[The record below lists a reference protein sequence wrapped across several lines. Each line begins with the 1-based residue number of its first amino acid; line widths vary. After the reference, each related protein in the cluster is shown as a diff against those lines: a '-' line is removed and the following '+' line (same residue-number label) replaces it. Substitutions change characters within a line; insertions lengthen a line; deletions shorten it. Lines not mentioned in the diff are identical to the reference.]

1 MRVVVTHIWGNGTVV
16 RRTVDA
22 AEGSDGIRWGE
33 LTSRALADPPPYRA
47 VPGGAVCQI
56 RVDDRVV
63 MVAERDLAGPLLDLV
78 AAVLDQG
85 GME

>member
-22 AEGSDGIRWGE
+22 AEGSDRVHWDE
-33 LTSRALADPPPYRA
+33 LTARALADPPPYRA

-56 RVDDRVV
+56 RVDDQVV

-78 AAVLDQG
+78 AAVLDQA
-85 GME
+85 EVE